1 MPVNAAGR
9 CSGRII
15 PSAPVLPLCR
25 RVPGSAWCPGGTR
38 IDAVWTLNGISH
50 NVVPPHKWAVG
61 TTFEWEFEFPMSTN
75 SAYEL
80 KPEPKRKTR
89 KPANPKP
96 APTRARKASK
106 PATARVAKPK
116 ASEKPKRVRLTS
128 EERQEQ
134 ARARTAEKRSNL
146 KEQGLCK
153 DCQQPAIPEQTRCPA
168 CAEKHRKTRRPRPS
182 KGNDQDN
189 LTT

>member
-1 MPVNAAGR
+1 
-9 CSGRII
+9 
-15 PSAPVLPLCR
+15 
-25 RVPGSAWCPGGTR
+25 
-38 IDAVWTLNGISH
+38 
-50 NVVPPHKWAVG
+50 
-61 TTFEWEFEFPMSTN
+61 MSTN

-128 EERQEQ
+128 EERQER

-182 KGNDQDN
+182 KGNDQDK